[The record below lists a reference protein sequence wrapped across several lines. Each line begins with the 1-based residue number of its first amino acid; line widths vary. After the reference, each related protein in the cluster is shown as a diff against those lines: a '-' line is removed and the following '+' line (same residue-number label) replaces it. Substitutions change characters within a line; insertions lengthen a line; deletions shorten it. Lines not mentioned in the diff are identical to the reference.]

1 MKQQEEMEG
10 LEAREL
16 INSLICANLALI
28 PRMHQI
34 KKAELL
40 YPELSY
46 QLMGIL
52 FEVHNKLGTK
62 YQEKHYQRAI
72 ETKLK
77 LLKIPYKREVSIE
90 VNFKNDKL
98 GDFFADFIIDGKI
111 LLETKMVWRININD
125 VKQVLRYL
133 DAAKL
138 KLGVIA
144 NFKHSKLEYKRVIK

>member
-1 MKQQEEMEG
+1 MFF
-10 LEAREL
+10 AASD
-16 INSLICANLALI
+16 SLIYTNLALI
-28 PRMHQI
+28 SRMI
-34 KKAELL
+34 YKNKTELI

-77 LLKIPYKREVSIE
+77 LLNIPFEREKKVEIKFE
-90 VNFKNDKL
+90 GDDL
-98 GDFFADFIIDGKI
+98 GEFYIDFVIDNRI
-111 LLETKMVWRININD
+111 LLETKVIWRITIND
-125 VKQVLRYL
+125 VKQTLRYL

-138 KLGVIA
+138 KLGIIV
-144 NFKHSKLEYKRVIK
+144 NFKHPKLEYKRVVK

>member
-1 MKQQEEMEG
+1 MIYK
-10 LEAREL
+10 
-16 INSLICANLALI
+16 N
-28 PRMHQI
+28 
-34 KKAELL
+34 KAELL

-77 LLKIPYKREVSIE
+77 LSKIPYKREVKIE
-90 VNFKNDKL
+90 VDFENDKL
-98 GDFFADFIIDGKI
+98 GDFFADFIIDNKI
-111 LLETKMVWRININD
+111 LLEIKMVWRITAND

-133 DAAKL
+133 DATKL
-138 KLGVIA
+138 KLGIIA
-144 NFKHSKLEYKRVIK
+144 NFKHDKLEYRRIVK